1 MKSIIVKNTL
11 LLQKRMVEYNAEIKR
26 LEEEIAKTKYNKRT
40 QAHVGLIKAKLAKL
54 KEKDE
59 VRRGGGKKGEGY
71 TVRRSGEATVV
82 LLGFPSVGKS
92 TLLNSLTNAESATAA
107 YAFTTLTCIPG
118 MLEYEHAK
126 IQILDVPG
134 ILKGASDGTGRGKEV
149 LSVIRNSDMI
159 LMVVDINHP
168 EHMEVLFQEVYNT
181 NVRVNQRKPDVKIRK
196 TAKNGIRVGRT
207 VKTPDL
213 DDETITAVLKEFK
226 INNAEVLI
234 REPITVDQLID
245 IVEDNKHYL
254 PLVVALNK
262 ADTLPP
268 EKVEEMRL
276 LCKADVAISAEKK
289 IGMEELKKIIFTKLR
304 FIRIYLKEPKKEPD
318 MEEPLIMRQ
327 GCTLKDVCDKL
338 HRDFVSKFKFAK
350 IWGKSSKFPGQK
362 LLSLEHK
369 LVDNDVV
376 EVHVR

>member
-1 MKSIIVKNTL
+1 LKSIIVKNHIF
-11 LLQKRMVEYNAEIKR
+11 LQADMVEYNSEIKR

-40 QAHVGLIKAKLAKL
+40 QAHVGLVKAKLAKL

-59 VRRGGGKKGEGY
+59 ARRSSGKKGDGY

-118 MLEYEHAK
+118 MLNYEHAK

-149 LSVIRNSDMI
+149 LSVVRGADMI
-159 LMVVDINHP
+159 LMVVDIHHP
-168 EHMEVLFQEVYNT
+168 EHNT
-181 NVRVNQRKPDVKIRK
+181 NVRVNQRKPDVRIRK
-196 TAKNGIRVGRT
+196 TIKNGIRVGRT
-207 VKTPDL
+207 VQTPDL

-234 REPITVDQLID
+234 RETINVDQLID
-245 IVEDNKHYL
+245 VIEDNKHYM

-262 ADTLPP
+262 ADTLSN
-268 EKVEEMRL
+268 EKVQEMMKIT
-276 LCKADVAISAEKK
+276 KADVAISAEKK
-289 IGMEELKKIIFTKLR
+289 IGLEELKKIIFTKLR

-318 MEEPLIMRQ
+318 MEEPLIMRE
-327 GCTLKDVCDKL
+327 GAAMKDLCEKL
-338 HRDFVSKFKFAK
+338 HRDFVSKFKFARV
-350 IWGKSSKFPGQK
+350 WGKSSKFPGQK

-369 LVDNDVV
+369 LMDKDIV